1 MKRKKIICL
10 IFCLTVILS
19 ACEEVAE
26 LERISKEDN
35 VATIS
40 DFETEIIYGSFS
52 ENTETETE
60 QTEDMSLSNISSAET
75 FSENNVTD
83 VPAVSDTV
91 FPEKS
96 DETTVLPLD
105 LKKKQTEAAE
115 ETFAETA
122 APKSSRSKSEYDI
135 IKWDDSFEYADY
147 SAIHTDSVKLYH
159 SRAKNPK
166 NITVAVNA
174 GHGTSGGSL
183 HKTYCHPDKTA
194 KYVTGSTAAG
204 NTKSVCISSGMEFP
218 DGTPEAEK
226 TLEIAIKM
234 KDKLLSAGYDV
245 LMIRETDDCQ
255 LDNIARTVFANEYAQ
270 CHISVHFD
278 SSTSDKGAFF
288 IGVPDIAEYR
298 AMEPVASHYKEH
310 ISLGEA
316 LIDGLESKK
325 IKIYGNGRMDID
337 LTQTSFSTIPSVD
350 LELGDKGTDVNDDFI
365 ERAAEAAVLGV
376 DSFFGE

>member
-1 MKRKKIICL
+1 MKNKKIICL
-10 IFCLTVILS
+10 ISCLTVILS

-26 LERISKEDN
+26 LERVSKEDN
-35 VATIS
+35 IITIS
-40 DFETEIIYGSFS
+40 DFETESFFDSSS
-52 ENTETETE
+52 ENTETEAE
-60 QTEDMSLSNISSAET
+60 QTEDMSLSDISSSV
-75 FSENNVTD
+75 FSESSVTA
-83 VPAVSDTV
+83 VPDISDTV
-91 FPEKS
+91 FSEKS
-96 DETTVLPLD
+96 DETTVVPLN
-105 LKKKQTEAAE
+105 LKKKQTETAE
-115 ETFAETA
+115 ETFVETA
-122 APKSSRSKSEYDI
+122 ARKASRSKSEYRI

-159 SRAKNPK
+159 SRAKKPK
-166 NITVAVNA
+166 NITIAVNA
-174 GHGTSGGSL
+174 GHGTSGGSS

-204 NTKSVCISSGMEFP
+204 NTKSVCISSGMEFS

-226 TLEIAIKM
+226 TLEIALKM

-310 ISLGEA
+310 IRLGEA

-325 IKIYGNGRMDID
+325 IKIYGSGRMDID
-337 LTQTSFSTIPSVD
+337 LTQTSFSTVPSVD

-365 ERAAEAAVLGV
+365 ERAAEAVVLGV